1 MPRKVLG
8 FDINADTMKVAVC
21 DRKLHLERY
30 LVADVPENMIK
41 DGKYLSPDAMG
52 DFIKETLRQY
62 RLQGSFAAVA
72 LPENEYYLRRIRLPK
87 MTTQQLAINLPFEFH
102 DYITGEPSDY
112 VFDYRVLSM
121 GEKEM
126 ELLAATTTKAV
137 SLTYQRIM
145 KRAGLK
151 LYKLVPD
158 VLGIQSILMPNTGNE
173 QKAEKPAKNEKP
185 QRAGKLAME
194 GAANAAPAAA
204 PEGQAPAEGAGT
216 TPQSPTAKAEE
227 APAVRHQDYAVLSI
241 LRSASQLHFFS
252 NGSYEITRDLNT
264 GVPAILSAITDAT
277 GCDPHLAVLMMEH
290 NQDHILESPAVTG
303 ILDAMATEIMRVV
316 NFYNYNNPKNNI
328 DRILYCGEP
337 IFHDALA
344 GRVEE
349 AVGLHCVPVTSLL
362 PDSAGI
368 EGAENVNLAPQ
379 AYGILTE

>member
-8 FDINADTMKVAVC
+8 FDINANTMKVAVC
-21 DRKLHLERY
+21 DRKLRLERY
-30 LVADVPENMIK
+30 LVADVPENMIR
-41 DGKYLSPDAMG
+41 DGKYISPDAMG
-52 DFIKETLRQY
+52 DFIKETLREY
-62 RLQGSFAAVA
+62 RLQGSFAAIS

-102 DYITGEPSDY
+102 DYITGEPSNY

-121 GEKEM
+121 EEKEM

-158 VLGIQSILMPNTGNE
+158 VLGIQSILMPNQENE
-173 QKAEKPAKNEKP
+173 KSEQEEKPKKKKPKAVKAEETKTPANEAEVP
-185 QRAGKLAME
+185 AGD
-194 GAANAAPAAA
+194 
-204 PEGQAPAEGAGT
+204 AGT
-216 TPQSPTAKAEE
+216 TPQADAAKAPAE
-227 APAVRHQDYAVLSI
+227 PAVHHQDYAVLSV

-252 NGSYEITRDLNT
+252 NGSYEITRDLTT

-290 NQDHILESPAVTG
+290 NQDHILETPAITG

-337 IFHDALA
+337 I
-344 GRVEE
+344 
-349 AVGLHCVPVTSLL
+349 
-362 PDSAGI
+362 
-368 EGAENVNLAPQ
+368 
-379 AYGILTE
+379 

>member
-137 SLTYQRIM
+137 SFTYQRIM

-173 QKAEKPAKNEKP
+173 QKEEKPKQGKKAAK
-185 QRAGKLAME
+185 
-194 GAANAAPAAA
+194 
-204 PEGQAPAEGAGT
+204 EGQAPAESAGT

-349 AVGLHCVPVTSLL
+349 TVGLHCVPVTSLL
-362 PDSAGI
+362 PDPAGI